1 MKIKFLG
8 AVGEVTGSCTW
19 CILDNGTQFLVD
31 CGIFQGSG
39 ADDAN
44 RRPFPFNPWDLSFV
58 LLTHAHAD
66 HCGRIPLL
74 YKHGFQGEVIC
85 TQATKE
91 LAMLNLADAA
101 KKRPQN
107 KEIKPLYNKGDVEKI
122 RFSDKVDEHQGF
134 GPRAAGVSVGQDI
147 WVNFARSSHMLG
159 AASVIVSWTR
169 GEIRKKIL
177 FSGDVGNNRKG
188 NCYQPLLKRN
198 YIPPEGMNYIVS
210 ESTYG
215 AKPAKEEC
223 YKNPCVR
230 MEAIK
235 KIVLSPEH
243 DLVMFPCF
251 AMQRTQDILFD
262 LVCALQ
268 YCGTDA
274 SMSYRIILDSPMAKA
289 ACSIFQQHLTKTDN
303 GKNIY
308 LNDKCATAISEHYER
323 PINAHDLANKIFN
336 LAEEAVH
343 QFDNLSVNF
352 QDNFNWEEHVPQ
364 FKNEKVILIT
374 SSGMCH
380 EGKILHHMENLRSE
394 RVALVL
400 TGYQSTTNGQVLQKL
415 AEESSDIAEDEV
427 LETSVNVEKINSE
440 GKKYLAKERCE
451 LPIKDIKGDVFN
463 LGAYYSGH
471 ADRDNLLRFLFEPAG
486 KERKGDLQKVSIFL
500 NHGDNAARQEFKRAI
515 EERAPQET
523 DMRTLGEVII
533 PPAGGEFYDLNKG
546 AWDSAQDEI
555 VQNQKQIMSKLD
567 RLLGIS
573 GTSLKKGK
581 KKKSSPQN
589 KTKTPNLR

>member
-31 CGIFQGSG
+31 CGIFQGPG

-85 TQATKE
+85 TQAAKDLT
-91 LAMLNLADAA
+91 LLNLTDAA
-101 KKRPQN
+101 KRGAFEQDS
-107 KEIKPLYNKGDVEKI
+107 LYDPSDVKKI

-134 GPRAAGVSVGQDI
+134 GSKGATFSIGRDI
-147 WVNFARSSHMLG
+147 WVSFARSSHMLG
-159 AASVIVSWTR
+159 AASITVSWEQDQ
-169 GEIRKKIL
+169 GRKRIF
-177 FSGDVGNNRKG
+177 FSGDIGNNREG
-188 NCYQPLLKRN
+188 CCYQPLLKRN
-198 YIPPEGMNYIVS
+198 YLPLEGTDYIVS

-215 AKPAKEEC
+215 AKPAKEARHQD
-223 YKNPCVR
+223 PCER

-235 KIVLSPEH
+235 EIVLSPKH

-251 AMQRTQDILFD
+251 AMQRTQDVLFD

-268 YCGTDA
+268 YCGADA
-274 SMSYRIILDSPMAKA
+274 SMSYRIILDSAMARA
-289 ACSIFQQHLTKTDN
+289 ACDIFKLHLTKMDN
-303 GKNIY
+303 GDNIY
-308 LNDKCATAISEHYER
+308 LNDKCVAAISERYGHA
-323 PINAHDLANKIFN
+323 IDAHDLVGKIFHSAKGEQYQFGNLSISFGINLNWMKYAPN
-336 LAEEAVH
+336 LAE
-343 QFDNLSVNF
+343 
-352 QDNFNWEEHVPQ
+352 
-364 FKNEKVILIT
+364 NEKVILIT

-380 EGKILHHMENLRSE
+380 EGKILYHLENLRSE

-400 TGYQSTTNGQVLQKL
+400 TGYQSTTNGRVLQKL

-427 LETSVNVEKINSE
+427 LETSVSVKKSDGQEKSWTVRE
-440 GKKYLAKERCE
+440 KRE

-486 KERKGDLQKVSIFL
+486 QERKGAPQKAIIFL
-500 NHGDNAARQEFKRAI
+500 NHGDNAARREFKKAI
-515 EERAPQET
+515 EERAHQEA
-523 DMRTLGEVII
+523 DLRTLGEVII

-546 AWDSAQDEI
+546 AWDSVQDEV

-567 RLLGIS
+567 RLLEIS
-573 GTSLKKGK
+573 STSLKKGK
-581 KKKSSPQN
+581 KK
-589 KTKTPNLR
+589 